1 MYDICMIRASIWNK
15 CSWHYY
21 QCVSFRWMFCSCTSL
36 FKGHTVFIFFCKC
49 QINVFK
55 TYLINIWI
63 NIQTVCGQFQNLI
76 LINKKNKQGISDSGA
91 MNILILEDFFSHSVW
106 SFQMKV
112 CFWKSVHCLYL
123 INETVS
129 FKQNTLL
136 FDHESHKKVTVFFSF

>member
-1 MYDICMIRASIWNK
+1 MTYVWLEHLYETNVAGITTNVCHSDECFAAAQACLK
-15 CSWHYY
+15 G
-21 QCVSFRWMFCSCTSL
+21 TL
-36 FKGHTVFIFFCKC
+36 FSFFCKC